1 LCNAAPPL
9 PPPPPPPPRPP
20 YAPACGGFLLDLV
33 LLLDASSSME
43 PVKNQVPN
51 FARSIT
57 RQFRVP
63 DTKSAVVTFADDAT
77 VLSNLSSNSSVTD
90 ASLSQYT
97 TGGMTSISDGLTM
110 ARNVLDGP
118 GNRAATANRVIMLLS
133 DGQQTVDGDDNT
145 AIAIASHLKATG
157 NLSIFA
163 VGFGGAVEMTLQ
175 AIASAPADQY
185 AFLGQ
190 NIQEVEAYFAET
202 FCSLAMSPRPPPS
215 PPALPPPSL
224 PPPSPP
230 PSSPSPLPPSPS
242 PPSPS
247 PPPPSPSPPPPSPPP
262 P

>member
-1 LCNAAPPL
+1 
-9 PPPPPPPPRPP
+9 
-20 YAPACGGFLLDLV
+20 
-33 LLLDASSSME
+33 ME

-133 DGQQTVDGDDNT
+133 DGQQTVD
-145 AIAIASHLKATG
+145 ASF
-157 NLSIFA
+157 S
-163 VGFGGAVEMTLQ
+163 
-175 AIASAPADQY
+175 
-185 AFLGQ
+185 FLEEIV
-190 NIQEVEAYFAET
+190 ND
-202 FCSLAMSPRPPPS
+202 S
-215 PPALPPPSL
+215 
-224 PPPSPP
+224 
-230 PSSPSPLPPSPS
+230 
-242 PPSPS
+242 
-247 PPPPSPSPPPPSPPP
+247 
-262 P
+262 